1 MKNRFLLLGV
11 FAIIAFG
18 LIGFSVGQVYKELAA
33 NNSKNTMSFVNEFI
47 SGKNI
52 ELRNN
57 DNVLQHSLKINN

>member
-11 FAIIAFG
+11 FVIIAFG

-33 NNSKNTMSFVNEFI
+33 NNSKNIMSFVPEFI

-57 DNVLQHSLKINN
+57 DNVLQHSIKINN